1 MLTSHS
7 SWGEW
12 FPPGLGG
19 LTYLTAHIFTMVVSA
34 LLWGQRSEFQT
45 SWVITDFTGF
55 SAHPLPAR
63 STNPSHELLFV
74 APPSLLW
81 FFLDPFWL
89 QVKKLSWWMQRFHP
103 CCHFCCRFK
112 SDQIILGG
120 GFSDQ
125 RIKSLISSFKST
137 NLPHWLQ
144 VSVESFTSCSIHQ
157 VSVPKTCP
165 SPSVPCNLNL
175 VSHQRLAGLTL
186 AKTPA
191 CGSMVYFLWM
201 KDPNESAFLPRLW
214 KETAGCLVSSCQ
226 ASVFDIHRRVKQYTT
241 EGKAKMKHMV
251 KKNINKGPRGWCAV
265 EILQH

>member
-19 LTYLTAHIFTMVVSA
+19 LTYLTSHIFTMVVSA

-144 VSVESFTSCSIHQ
+144 VSVEFHLMLHSSGFRSQDLPLPFSPLQPKPSITSA
-157 VSVPKTCP
+157 
-165 SPSVPCNLNL
+165 
-175 VSHQRLAGLTL
+175 AGR
-186 AKTPA
+186 P
-191 CGSMVYFLWM
+191 
-201 KDPNESAFLPRLW
+201 D
-214 KETAGCLVSSCQ
+214 SC
-226 ASVFDIHRRVKQYTT
+226 
-241 EGKAKMKHMV
+241 
-251 KKNINKGPRGWCAV
+251 
-265 EILQH
+265 